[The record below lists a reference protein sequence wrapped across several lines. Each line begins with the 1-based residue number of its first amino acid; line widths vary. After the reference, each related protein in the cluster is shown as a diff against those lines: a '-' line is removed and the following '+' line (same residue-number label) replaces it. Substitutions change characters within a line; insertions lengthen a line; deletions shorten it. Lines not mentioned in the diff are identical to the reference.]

1 MSKEILDVSEIRIKV
16 LQLANVPTWP
26 LERVI
31 ATAEEYFKFVMNPPI
46 TETEETEEKEYQK
59 SSSKVMKAKSGNSDI
74 LS

>member
-46 TETEETEEKEYQK
+46 TETEEKEYQK